1 MHDERVLGIM
11 ADAEE
16 VGSEGFDIEHIEAV
30 YGVRHCPT
38 AARVT
43 LVTVG
48 TNETQRLAIK
58 EEASAVVEAIVAEAN
73 LLGDLID
80 DASFRCSEAR
90 NEGIERR
97 AVGTPELRLRNS
109 YFLDV
114 GSGRG
119 ERSGTDEGAVKPM
132 LYAEGFASGISDV
145 SSETQRSLSVTD
157 GGCLHYDAIGS
168 EEGSRDMRAG
178 RDEQV
183 SVAIESTKEG
193 KVSRERRYVGIV
205 LIGDEGRQYLL
216 LTIAEPGT
224 EVKGE
229 GGIAAH
235 VVADGDAVD
244 QEPDLLISAQA
255 DEGNRTVSPGCGHE
269 DTLGERMLSA
279 AVAGLFVNSV
289 EGIPRVA

>member
-16 VGSEGFDIEHIEAV
+16 VSSKGFDIKHIAAV
-30 YGVRHCPT
+30 HGVRHCPT

-48 TNETQRLAIK
+48 TNEPQRLAIK
-58 EEASAVVEAIVAEAN
+58 EETSAVIETIVAEAN
-73 LLGDLID
+73 LLGHLID
-80 DASFRCSEAR
+80 DASFRCSKAR
-90 NEGIERR
+90 YEGIECR
-97 AVGTPELRLRNS
+97 AVGTPELRLRNCD
-109 YFLDV
+109 FLNV
-114 GSGRG
+114 GRGRG

-132 LYAEGFASGISDV
+132 LYAEGFASGISNV
-145 SSETQRSLSVTD
+145 SSQTQRCLSVTD
-157 GGCLHYDAIGS
+157 SGRLYDDAIGG

-178 RDEQV
+178 SNEQV
-183 SVAIESTKEG
+183 SVAIEATKEC
-193 KVSRERRYVGIV
+193 KVSRERRYVGVV
-205 LIGDEGRQYLL
+205 LIGDEGRQYIL

-235 VVADGDAVD
+235 VVADGNAVD

-255 DEGNRTVSPGCGHE
+255 DEGNRTISPCCGHE

-279 AVAGLFVNSV
+279 AVAGLFVNGV